1 MSDGLIHIPA
11 KRRRASSDQT
21 VIRISKEAYDVL
33 EEICDESGFPVKHIA
48 SLLIIEAGKRVVYDR
63 EG

>member
-21 VIRISKEAYDVL
+21 GIRISKEAYDVL

>member
-1 MSDGLIHIPA
+1 MSDDLIHIPA

-33 EEICDESGFPVKHIA
+33 DEICEESGFPVKHIA